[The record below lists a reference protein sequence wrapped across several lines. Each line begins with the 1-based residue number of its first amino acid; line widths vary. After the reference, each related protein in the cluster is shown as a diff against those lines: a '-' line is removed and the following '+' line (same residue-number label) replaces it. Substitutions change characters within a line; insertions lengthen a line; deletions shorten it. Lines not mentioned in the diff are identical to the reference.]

1 MPPNPQRAP
10 ARGGRPGPADPKQ
23 RRQAPPQG
31 DAGRKT
37 PRFGDFPAGG
47 PGFFA
52 PGFDL
57 RRFLEGAVRPKGGNS
72 DTLTERLDRAGQRSP
87 GAAPRRNAVADPRAC
102 GAEANGNGFEIRERG

>member
-57 RRFLEGAVRPKGGNS
+57 RRFLEGAVRPKGEIQTRSRS
-72 DTLTERLDRAGQRSP
+72 DSTVRGRGHR
-87 GAAPRRNAVADPRAC
+87 APRRNAVADPRAC